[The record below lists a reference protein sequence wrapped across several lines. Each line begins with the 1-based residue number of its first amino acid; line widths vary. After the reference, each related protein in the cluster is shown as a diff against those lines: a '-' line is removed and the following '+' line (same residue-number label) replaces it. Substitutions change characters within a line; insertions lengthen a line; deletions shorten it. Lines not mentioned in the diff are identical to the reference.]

1 MHIRARTGRKVRYM
15 EETKSVQKSVRMTPR
30 VYKCV
35 DEYRGD
41 GFNEKLANLVTD
53 YLERRDVMVADWNR
67 LQAAV
72 NDKNAEL
79 KAVQNRFRKISEVD
93 ARFKPLVSA
102 LLDLLGEA

>member
-1 MHIRARTGRKVRYM
+1 M

-41 GFNEKLANLVTD
+41 GFNEKLANLIGD
-53 YLERRDVMVADWNR
+53 YLDRRDELRTDWER

-72 NDKNAEL
+72 NDKHAEL
-79 KAVQNRFRKISEVD
+79 KAVQDRLRKTHEVD
-93 ARFKPLVSA
+93 ARFKPLVVA
-102 LLDLLGEA
+102 LLDLLGEK

>member
-1 MHIRARTGRKVRYM
+1 M

-41 GFNEKLANLVTD
+41 GFNEKLANLVSD

-79 KAVQNRFRKISEVD
+79 KAVQTRLRKTREVE
-93 ARFKPLVSA
+93 ARLAPLVTA
-102 LLDLLGEA
+102 LLDLLGEK

>member
-1 MHIRARTGRKVRYM
+1 M

-53 YLERRDVMVADWNR
+53 YLNRRDELRTDWER
-67 LQAAV
+67 LQAAI
-72 NDKNAEL
+72 NDKRTEL
-79 KAVQNRFRKISEVD
+79 TAVQNRLRKTREVD
-93 ARFKPLVSA
+93 ARLTPLVTA

>member
-1 MHIRARTGRKVRYM
+1 M
-15 EETKSVQKSVRMTPR
+15 EEIKSVQKSVRMTPR

-53 YLERRDVMVADWNR
+53 YLDRRDELRTDWER

-72 NDKNAEL
+72 NDKHAEL
-79 KAVQNRFRKISEVD
+79 MAVQTRLRKTREVE
-93 ARFKPLVSA
+93 ARLAPLVTA
-102 LLDLLGEA
+102 LLDLLGEK

>member
-1 MHIRARTGRKVRYM
+1 M

-53 YLERRDVMVADWNR
+53 YLDRRDVLRSDWER

-72 NDKNAEL
+72 NDKHAEL
-79 KAVQNRFRKISEVD
+79 KAIQNRLRKIYEAD
-93 ARFKPLVSA
+93 ARFKPLVTA
-102 LLDLLGEA
+102 LLDLLGEM